1 MDSRLGYDC
10 EIILNPI
17 FNKEE
22 SSAINIPSPTPEKLS
37 DSIIET
43 IDAGARI
50 INLSLGLSI
59 SPLVVYDRLQQAN
72 DYALRKGV
80 IIVAAAGNQGII
92 GNTPILSHQWLIPGT
107 ACDKNGRL
115 DAMSNFGP
123 SIGSRRLM
131 APGVN
136 VNSTYLGGIYSH
148 EWY

>member
-1 MDSRLGYDC
+1 
-10 EIILNPI
+10 
-17 FNKEE
+17 
-22 SSAINIPSPTPEKLS
+22 
-37 DSIIET
+37 
-43 IDAGARI
+43 
-50 INLSLGLSI
+50 
-59 SPLVVYDRLQQAN
+59 LVVYDRLQQAN

-92 GNTPILSHQWLIPGT
+92 GNTHILSHQWLIPGT

-136 VNSTYLGGIYSH
+136 VNSTYLGGRYTRMSGTSIAAPFVTGGIAPHSL
-148 EWY
+148 ESGSTLSF